1 MVTPDLIFTLLGGEW
16 DLGLWSCSQHKINA
30 FFFAEIVAV
39 SDAECGEDTL
49 VTAPRHPAD
58 NTISNI
64 CSAEI
69 QMGCHLQVGVLL
81 NPWWFWNILRV
92 TCRPRPRHNHH
103 YQHFICR
110 RISSW
115 FGPDCCPPPGPS
127 VRWVLG
133 GGDLFN
139 YKVSQLHSYNTQHIS
154 HRITQR
160 SATALS
166 PPPTQL
172 MASLTT
178 GAIITIVIIIAVV
191 GIKLNWTQL
200 IWTNWWPSHDLDI

>member
-1 MVTPDLIFTLLGGEW
+1 MHSSLPRLWLLVTPSAVRTLSSRPRATRPIIQYQISAQPRYKWGVIFRWGFYWTL
-16 DLGLWSCSQHKINA
+16 
-30 FFFAEIVAV
+30 
-39 SDAECGEDTL
+39 
-49 VTAPRHPAD
+49 
-58 NTISNI
+58 
-64 CSAEI
+64 
-69 QMGCHLQVGVLL
+69 
-81 NPWWFWNILRV
+81 WWFWNILRV

-160 SATALS
+160 SAPALS

-191 GIKLNWTQL
+191 GIKLNWTLL
-200 IWTNWWPSHDLDI
+200 IWTNWRPSHDLDI